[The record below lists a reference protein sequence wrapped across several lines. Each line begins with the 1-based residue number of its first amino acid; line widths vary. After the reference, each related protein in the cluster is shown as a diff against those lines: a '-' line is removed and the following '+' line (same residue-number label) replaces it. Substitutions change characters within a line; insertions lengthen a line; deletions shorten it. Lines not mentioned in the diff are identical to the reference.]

1 VPLALEGLHVV
12 GVDRAQLFLD
22 EAQRRAGHGRWP
34 KFVRADYR
42 ELPFPDE
49 SFDVALNLFSSLG
62 YQPGVQM
69 AVIAG
74 LGEAVGG
81 TLLALGLLT
90 PLAGTLL
97 AIVMLNAIVAA
108 TLKKQFLLGSEL
120 ELVYLVIAISLVA
133 TGPGRF
139 SLDRALGWDDNFT
152 GLWWAVGALVV
163 AAAVSAVT
171 LTAFRSKP
179 APQPATQ

>member
-1 VPLALEGLHVV
+1 MEYGLLLLRAFT
-12 GVDRAQLFLD
+12 GVAF
-22 EAQRRAGHGRWP
+22 AGHGTQKLFGWFGGYGP
-34 KFVRADYR
+34 QGTGGF
-42 ELPFPDE
+42 
-49 SFDVALNLFSSLG
+49 FSSLG

-139 SLDRALGWDDNFT
+139 SLDRALGWDDNIT
-152 GLWWAVGALVV
+152 GIAWASAALGSAIVIAIVTTTLGRGGAELDEI
-163 AAAVSAVT
+163 
-171 LTAFRSKP
+171 P
-179 APQPATQ
+179 G

>member
-1 VPLALEGLHVV
+1 MAYGLLLL
-12 GVDRAQLFLD
+12 RAFTG
-22 EAQRRAGHGRWP
+22 AAFAGHGTQKLFGWFGGHGP
-34 KFVRADYR
+34 QGSGGF
-42 ELPFPDE
+42 
-49 SFDVALNLFSSLG
+49 FSSLG
-62 YQPGVQM
+62 YHPGVQM
-69 AVIAG
+69 AVVAG

-81 TLLALGLLT
+81 TLLGFGFLA
-90 PLAGTLL
+90 PVAGTLL
-97 AIVMLNAIVAA
+97 AIVMLNAIAAA

-139 SLDRALGWDDNFT
+139 SLDRALGWDDNIT

-163 AAAVSAVT
+163 AALVSAVT

-179 APQPATQ
+179 APQAATQP